1 MSDRLSA
8 CGGAILLHSVV
19 MDNLLVEV
27 TMSAAP
33 DEGTPRESGETL
45 HVAAPAPEAQNIN
58 VEGRKT
64 QSPREGFGQLW
75 RKTYRLALTGAD
87 VTPERVVATWK
98 EHFSDVQPPENRV
111 YPPLFGMKEG
121 QVVLIEAQTPG
132 APPIST
138 GVQVMEATPSS
149 FKLATPQGHP
159 EAGWVEFRA
168 ERGDDG
174 VVVAQVQSVARASDP
189 LYEVA
194 FRVRGS
200 KEQERIWHHVL
211 RSLGGYFGT
220 SGDVEFRR
228 ELLEPDVQWSKVFN
242 LRHNAMIGTVL
253 HNITSPLR
261 RLFGSSGT
269 R

>member
-1 MSDRLSA
+1 
-8 CGGAILLHSVV
+8 
-19 MDNLLVEV
+19 
-27 TMSAAP
+27 MSAAS
-33 DEGTPRESGETL
+33 DEETPRESGETL

-64 QSPREGFGQLW
+64 LSPREGFGQLW
-75 RKTYRLALTGAD
+75 RKTYRLALNGAN
-87 VTPERVVATWK
+87 VSPEQVVATWK

-121 QVVLIEAQTPG
+121 EVVLIEAQTPG

-138 GVQVMEATPSS
+138 GVLVMEVTPLS

-159 EAGWVEFRA
+159 EAGWVEFCA

-174 VVVAQVQSVARASDP
+174 VITAQVQSVARASDP

-194 FRVRGS
+194 FRFRGS

-211 RSLGGYFGT
+211 RSLAGYFNV
-220 SGDVEFRR
+220 SAREVEFRR
-228 ELLEPDVQWSKVFN
+228 ELLDPDLQWGKAFN
-242 LRHNAMIGTVL
+242 IRHNAMIGTIL
-253 HNITSPLR
+253 HNLTSPIR
-261 RLFGSSGT
+261 RLVGND
-269 R
+269 RKR

>member
-1 MSDRLSA
+1 
-8 CGGAILLHSVV
+8 
-19 MDNLLVEV
+19 
-27 TMSAAP
+27 MSAAS
-33 DEGTPRESGETL
+33 DEETPHEPGETL

-75 RKTYRLALTGAD
+75 RKTYRLPLTGAN
-87 VTPERVVATWK
+87 VTPEQVVATWK

-121 QVVLIEAQTPG
+121 EVVLIEAQTPG

-138 GVQVMEATPSS
+138 GVIVMEATPLS

-159 EAGWVEFRA
+159 EAGWVEFCA

-174 VVVAQVQSVARASDP
+174 AVVAQVQSVARASDP

-194 FRVRGS
+194 FRLRGA
-200 KEQERIWHHVL
+200 KEQERIWRHVL
-211 RSLGGYFGT
+211 KSLAGYFGA

-228 ELLEPDVQWSKVFN
+228 EMLDPDLQWSKALNV
-242 LRHNAMIGTVL
+242 RHNAMIGTIL
-253 HNITSPLR
+253 HNVTLPIR
-261 RLFGSSGT
+261 RLFGKD
-269 R
+269 RKR

>member
-1 MSDRLSA
+1 
-8 CGGAILLHSVV
+8 
-19 MDNLLVEV
+19 
-27 TMSAAP
+27 MSAAP
-33 DEGTPRESGETL
+33 EEETTGESGETL
-45 HVAAPAPEAQNIN
+45 HVDAPPPEAQNIN

-75 RKTYRLALTGAD
+75 RKTYRLPLTGAD
-87 VTPERVVATWK
+87 VTPEQVVATWK

-121 QVVLIEAQTPG
+121 EVVLIEAQTPG

-138 GVQVMEATPSS
+138 GVLVMEADADS

-159 EAGWVEFRA
+159 EAGWVEFCA

-194 FRVRGS
+194 FRFRGS

-211 RSLGGYFGT
+211 RSLAGYFGI
-220 SGDVEFRR
+220 SGEVEFRR
-228 ELLEPDVQWSKVFN
+228 EMLDPDLQWSKALN
-242 LRHNAMIGTVL
+242 IRHNALLGTLL
-253 HNITSPLR
+253 HNITSPIR
-261 RLFGSSGT
+261 RLISKEEK

>member
-1 MSDRLSA
+1 
-8 CGGAILLHSVV
+8 
-19 MDNLLVEV
+19 
-27 TMSAAP
+27 MSAASEEEQAP
-33 DEGTPRESGETL
+33 AESGETL
-45 HVAAPAPEAQNIN
+45 HVDAPPPEAQNIN

-75 RKTYRLALTGAD
+75 RKTYRLPLTGAD
-87 VTPERVVATWK
+87 VTPEQVVATWK

-121 QVVLIEAQTPG
+121 EVVLIEAQTPG

-138 GVQVMEATPSS
+138 GVLVMESTPLS

-159 EAGWVEFRA
+159 EAGWVEFCA

-174 VVVAQVQSVARASDP
+174 VIVAQVQSVARASDP

-211 RSLGGYFGT
+211 RALAGYFGT

-228 ELLEPDVQWSKVFN
+228 EMLDPDLQWGRGLN
-242 LRHNAMIGTVL
+242 IRHNAMLGTLL
-253 HNITSPLR
+253 HNLMSPLR
-261 RLFGSSGT
+261 RLLGNDGK

>member
-1 MSDRLSA
+1 
-8 CGGAILLHSVV
+8 
-19 MDNLLVEV
+19 
-27 TMSAAP
+27 MSAAP
-33 DEGTPRESGETL
+33 EEETTSESGETL
-45 HVAAPAPEAQNIN
+45 HVDAQPPEAQNIN

-75 RKTYRLALTGAD
+75 RKTYRLPLTGTDA
-87 VTPERVVATWK
+87 TPEQIVATWK

-121 QVVLIEAQTPG
+121 EVVLIEAQTPG

-138 GVQVMEATPSS
+138 GVLVMESTPLS

-159 EAGWVEFRA
+159 EAGWVEFCA

-174 VVVAQVQSVARASDP
+174 TVVAQVQSVARASDP

-200 KEQERIWHHVL
+200 KEQERIWRHVL
-211 RSLGGYFGT
+211 KSLAGYFSLT
-220 SGDVEFRR
+220 PGDVEFRR
-228 ELLEPDVQWSKVFN
+228 ELLDPDLQWSKALNV
-242 LRHNAMIGTVL
+242 RHNAMIGTIL
-253 HNITSPLR
+253 HNLTSPILK
-261 RLFGSSGT
+261 LFGNKEK